1 MLKVAR
7 LTGVYL
13 HVRKAN
19 RWKCPFSGCPGDFHE
34 YKEVVTHIEDT
45 HDEDQRKLFSQ
56 LGSFWAPLVDHFHRR
71 GVWPTVFEML
81 TGDIG
86 GSKVVVEPQDQE
98 DSDEI
103 WKASTFQIGPSQLKG
118 LRLLPDSPL
127 EGIIRRLQLTVSDIT
142 STETSEAETAE
153 LRKYMRQTLSR
164 REQSILDPSEQLEQG
179 PDPEVIGE
187 QDEDTEQESE
197 QERHLGMTWSEDQR
211 TVGPIKECMEALVQ
225 VLQLENVQGVQTG
238 LE

>member
-1 MLKVAR
+1 
-7 LTGVYL
+7 
-13 HVRKAN
+13 
-19 RWKCPFSGCPGDFHE
+19 
-34 YKEVVTHIEDT
+34 
-45 HDEDQRKLFSQ
+45 
-56 LGSFWAPLVDHFHRR
+56 
-71 GVWPTVFEML
+71 ML

-103 WKASTFQIGPSQLKG
+103 WKASTFQIGSSQLKG

-127 EGIIRRLQLTVSDIT
+127 EGVIRRLQLTVSDTT

-153 LRKYMRQTLSR
+153 LRKYMRQTVSR

-187 QDEDTEQESE
+187 QDEDTEHESE
-197 QERHLGMTWSEDQR
+197 QEGLIAMTWSEDQR
-211 TVGPIKECMEALVQ
+211 TAGPIKERMEALVQ
-225 VLQLENVQGVQTG
+225 VLQLENVQEVQTG
-238 LE
+238 VEQLLDIFERGTTTRSHDRVEPSGSGHPATGSM